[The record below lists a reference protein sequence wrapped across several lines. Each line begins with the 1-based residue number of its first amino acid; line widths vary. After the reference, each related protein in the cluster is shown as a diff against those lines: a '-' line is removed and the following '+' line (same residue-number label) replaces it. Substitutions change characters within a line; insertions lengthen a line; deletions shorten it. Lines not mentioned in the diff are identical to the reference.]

1 MKATEIITSIAA
13 AMFCWLCG
21 AMLYAV
27 IESMMLFGVDPYR
40 VMALIVLVVL
50 MTVLGMLVYQMT
62 GEEE

>member
-1 MKATEIITSIAA
+1 MKVTEIITSIAA

-21 AMLYAV
+21 VMLYAV
-27 IESMMLFGVDPYR
+27 IESIMLFGVDPYQ

-50 MTVLGMLVYQMT
+50 MAVSGMLVYQMT